1 MHGLKGSSLSYA
13 ILIALALAVGLVA
26 PTASADTSCT
36 CYVKVESTS
45 KLSVVLM
52 ISEAPLD
59 IPLDLDVFNE
69 TEVLLSTS
77 TATVELPGATRSFE
91 EGLVVTVECCCGVV
105 ASEKLNTIVNL
116 IEQHLGVDVGSLV
129 SSSTVGSLFTYKL
142 DTNFKGD
149 LALEILQQVVN
160 QTRYGDMV
168 RGILAKRGVKVEVIA
183 IIASKHYMPWYGE
196 AGGWVETSDIL
207 IQLEVSGVFSPQASM
222 HNLDFSSLFKV
233 DELSPPLI
241 LTVEL
246 PSGAQIK
253 SLSFEGS
260 SYTVGE
266 DPPTVTAT
274 YNERA
279 PAPSI
284 TFTYQFP
291 QQPVSLVFT
300 EPLEEFVSTPFIVE
314 VAVTGG
320 KTMFVEFYLDG
331 ELKGNVTQPP
341 WRIEVQQCS
350 LGVHTIEAI
359 AHTEFGVCSG
369 DIEVTVVGPPRV
381 TLTSPSNGSKVSG
394 VITISAAVEG
404 DVERVEFYVD
414 GSLIQTLTKPPW
426 QASWDT
432 SLASEGQHTITVVA
446 TSSYGSS
453 SSTVTII
460 VEGAPQP
467 PSKCIIATV
476 AYGSELAPE
485 VQMLRSFRDQYVMST
500 FAGRCFMEAFNA
512 FYYSWSPSIAEQ
524 LYYSEPAK
532 AVVRALLQPLL
543 AALSASKPIYE
554 ALSFNPELAVVTAGL
569 AVSLLIGA
577 FYLTPVLLAVSL
589 IRRAGVKPLLKA
601 VKVAS
606 TIVLAS
612 LASIALSELFTS
624 SVAMTCS
631 TTTLVLSAI
640 ALGGLALTIALI
652 KAISIVRLLMH
663 RC

>member
-1 MHGLKGSSLSYA
+1 MKGSSLSYA

-274 YNERA
+274 YNE
-279 PAPSI
+279 
-284 TFTYQFP
+284 
-291 QQPVSLVFT
+291 
-300 EPLEEFVSTPFIVE
+300 
-314 VAVTGG
+314 
-320 KTMFVEFYLDG
+320 
-331 ELKGNVTQPP
+331 
-341 WRIEVQQCS
+341 
-350 LGVHTIEAI
+350 
-359 AHTEFGVCSG
+359 
-369 DIEVTVVGPPRV
+369 
-381 TLTSPSNGSKVSG
+381 
-394 VITISAAVEG
+394 
-404 DVERVEFYVD
+404 
-414 GSLIQTLTKPPW
+414 
-426 QASWDT
+426 
-432 SLASEGQHTITVVA
+432 
-446 TSSYGSS
+446 
-453 SSTVTII
+453 
-460 VEGAPQP
+460 
-467 PSKCIIATV
+467 
-476 AYGSELAPE
+476 
-485 VQMLRSFRDQYVMST
+485 
-500 FAGRCFMEAFNA
+500 
-512 FYYSWSPSIAEQ
+512 
-524 LYYSEPAK
+524 
-532 AVVRALLQPLL
+532 
-543 AALSASKPIYE
+543 
-554 ALSFNPELAVVTAGL
+554 
-569 AVSLLIGA
+569 
-577 FYLTPVLLAVSL
+577 
-589 IRRAGVKPLLKA
+589 
-601 VKVAS
+601 
-606 TIVLAS
+606 
-612 LASIALSELFTS
+612 
-624 SVAMTCS
+624 
-631 TTTLVLSAI
+631 
-640 ALGGLALTIALI
+640 
-652 KAISIVRLLMH
+652 
-663 RC
+663 